1 MKEILTETLRKSG
14 AAVCDK
20 IKEMFLS
27 GECDH
32 LTANDLETWTQLAN
46 PAKYYTGE
54 EAVSY
59 LKAKLVP
66 DPVKIKGF
74 PKPLY
79 TKVMLDEA
87 IKTISGMSERDIYMR
102 ILNAKSRESRAKERR
117 GA

>member
-46 PAKYYTGE
+46 PAKCYTGE
-54 EAVSY
+54 LS
-59 LKAKLVP
+59 L
-66 DPVKIKGF
+66 IH
-74 PKPLY
+74 
-79 TKVMLDEA
+79 
-87 IKTISGMSERDIYMR
+87 I
-102 ILNAKSRESRAKERR
+102 
-117 GA
+117 

>member
-32 LTANDLETWTQLAN
+32 LTANDLETWMQLAN

-54 EAVSY
+54 EAISY
-59 LKAKLVP
+59 LNVTSKRFYEYRKAKLVP

-87 IKTISGMSERDIYMR
+87 IKNHIRHE
-102 ILNAKSRESRAKERR
+102 
-117 GA
+117 

>member
-59 LKAKLVP
+59 LNVTSKRFYEYRKAKLVP
-66 DPVKIKGF
+66 DPVKI
-74 PKPLY
+74 
-79 TKVMLDEA
+79 
-87 IKTISGMSERDIYMR
+87 
-102 ILNAKSRESRAKERR
+102 
-117 GA
+117 